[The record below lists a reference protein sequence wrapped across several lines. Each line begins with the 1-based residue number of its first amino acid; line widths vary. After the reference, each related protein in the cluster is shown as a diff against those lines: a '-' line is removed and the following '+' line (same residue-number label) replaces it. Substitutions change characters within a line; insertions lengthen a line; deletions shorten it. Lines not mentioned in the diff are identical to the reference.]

1 MISGLWGI
9 KIGMTQVFAGDKV
22 VPVTAIDVAN
32 WVVTAVHTEEKNGYF
47 AIQLGCIRKRYA
59 DQPFANEWLQ
69 KPSLYFSHLK
79 EVRLT
84 QMPDNLVIG
93 QPLDL
98 EAVLT
103 AGDKVDVA
111 GKTRGR
117 GFAGVVRRH
126 GFAGA
131 RASHGTTMGKRPG
144 ALSWMRAHGRV
155 IKGKKLPGH
164 MGNKRRMMGNLEIVR
179 VEKDSK
185 VLLVKGSIPG
195 HSGSLVFVRKS
206 IR

>member
-32 WVVTAVHTEEKNGYF
+32 WVVTAVQTQEKNGYL

-69 KPSLYFSHLK
+69 KPSLYFGHLK

-103 AGDKVDVA
+103 AGDMVDVA
-111 GKTRGR
+111 GKTRG
-117 GFAGVVRRH
+117 GFAGVVKRH

-131 RASHGTTMGKRPG
+131 RASHGATMGKRPG
-144 ALSWMRAHGRV
+144 SLSWMRAHGRV

>member
-32 WVVTAVHTEEKNGYF
+32 WVVTAVQTQEKNGYL

-69 KPSLYFSHLK
+69 KPSLYFGHLK

-84 QMPDNLVIG
+84 QIPDNLVIG

-98 EAVLT
+98 EAVMT
-103 AGDKVDVA
+103 VGDMVDVA

-117 GFAGVVRRH
+117 GFAGVVKRH

-131 RASHGTTMGKRPG
+131 RASHGATMGKRPG

-164 MGNKRRMMGNLEIVR
+164 MGNKRRMMGNLEVVR